1 MDTGKEC
8 VGRYRGHRPT
18 NTSCESSVTANSRAL
33 RPCKTYLQSGQAIPP
48 LHLYLGG
55 AVNIHLGFSTPWSD
69 RNQWSVMVSGWCLN
83 LSRVKPGRTPLGSD
97 IRSIWEAFF
106 WSKSSQWTSRIIPP
120 RLEAH
125 CAQQQ
130 MHSTAT
136 AETPCPLT
144 RNGEISRSS
153 RLENGRALTID
164 ICDGI
169 TISQCV
175 GESYIWAKR
184 LWVPGFWHLFTA
196 GWFLGVPCLAS
207 EWNKSGLAA
216 AQTPGRPT
224 RLTQKVLRCGSRI

>member
-97 IRSIWEAFF
+97 VRSIWEAFF

-175 GESYIWAKR
+175 GGKLHLSQTA
-184 LWVPGFWHLFTA
+184 LGPGFLTSLHC
-196 GWFLGVPCLAS
+196 GMISGCPMLGKWM
-207 EWNKSGLAA
+207 E
-216 AQTPGRPT
+216 
-224 RLTQKVLRCGSRI
+224 